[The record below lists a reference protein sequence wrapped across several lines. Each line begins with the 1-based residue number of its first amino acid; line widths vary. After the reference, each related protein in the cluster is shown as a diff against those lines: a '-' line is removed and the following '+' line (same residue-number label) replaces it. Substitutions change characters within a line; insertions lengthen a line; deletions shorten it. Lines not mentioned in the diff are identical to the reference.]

1 MQWKKM
7 RADHNIGYTTRQ
19 KRCTDI
25 IQNSPSSRNELVN
38 GVQNHRK
45 EIDSI
50 HVLANTQLC

>member
-1 MQWKKM
+1 M